1 MVCTIV
7 SDGSELLHQCKN
19 EHEKPY
25 PEIKERLRETIWTLY
40 CEGYDTFYLNSEYGI
55 PLWAAET
62 ICAMKMYNDIKLN
75 IVMPYEEQAS
85 NWCEEHR
92 DRYFNVHAGADSVI
106 MADKQYCSDCY
117 AKADDIMITQ
127 SDLLAV
133 FGKKGSGIYAESCA
147 AKKNIKIMY
156 FQ

>member
-1 MVCTIV
+1 MNCTIV
-7 SDGSELLHQCKN
+7 SDGSELLLQCKN

-25 PEIKERLRETIWTLY
+25 PEIKEKLREIIWTLY

-55 PLWAAET
+55 PLWAAEA

-75 IVMPYEEQAS
+75 IVIPYEEQAS
-85 NWCEEHR
+85 YWCDEYR
-92 DRYFNVHAGADSVI
+92 DRYFNVHAKSDSVI
-106 MADKQYCSDCY
+106 MADKRHCDDCY
-117 AKADDIMITQ
+117 AEADDIMIAE

-133 FGKKGSGIYAESCA
+133 FGKKGNSLYAENCA
-147 AKKNIKIMY
+147 RKKNIKIMY

>member
-1 MVCTIV
+1 
-7 SDGSELLHQCKN
+7 
-19 EHEKPY
+19 
-25 PEIKERLRETIWTLY
+25 
-40 CEGYDTFYLNSEYGI
+40 
-55 PLWAAET
+55 
-62 ICAMKMYNDIKLN
+62 MYNDIKLN

-133 FGKKGSGIYAESCA
+133 FGKKGNSLYAESCA